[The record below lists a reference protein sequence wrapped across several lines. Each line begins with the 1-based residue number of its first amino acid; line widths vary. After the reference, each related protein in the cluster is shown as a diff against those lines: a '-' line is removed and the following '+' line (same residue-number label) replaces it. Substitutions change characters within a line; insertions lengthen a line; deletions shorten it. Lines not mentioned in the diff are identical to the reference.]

1 MDSHLVA
8 PVVISLLLVLLN
20 AFFVAAEYATVGS
33 KRARIEA
40 LARQGNRS
48 AKLFMREQQDVQ
60 KMVAGIQVAITL
72 IGLGMGAVTEPFI
85 SSLLRSSFGASVPR
99 VASTTIALVIT
110 TYVLVVFG
118 ELVPKYLALQAADR
132 VALAVIRPLIIF
144 NRIMAPLVWLVDK
157 SGALVLRPFGIR
169 PKRADQDAISK
180 EELLLLLRSGTTQG
194 ILDETHARFVSRAV
208 RLDTLA
214 ADDIMVHRLDIKW
227 LPLDTSSEDLATAV
241 AAIPHSRIPVCSGD
255 IDEVAGI
262 LYLQDFVKHW
272 SRGPVVLKDILRPAI
287 AIPETASVDQIIE
300 RMRDDKTQIL
310 IVMDEYGGTSGLMT
324 LEDVVEEIFGEL
336 EDQIESER
344 PPMERFGTHRVSAK
358 SDVRIDE
365 ILDFLGKD
373 HQVWPTTDTLAEVVV
388 NELQR
393 VPRLGDSVTS
403 PIGILRVENMARRR
417 ITRVS
422 VQLLPDEAETE
433 S

>member
-8 PVVISLLLVLLN
+8 PVIVSLLLVLFN

-48 AKLFMREQQDVQ
+48 ARLFIREQQDVQ

-85 SSLLRSSFGASVPR
+85 TSILRNIFGDAIPR
-99 VASTTIALVIT
+99 VASTTIALIIT

-118 ELVPKYLALQAADR
+118 ELVPKYLTLQAADR
-132 VALAVIRPLIIF
+132 VALAVIRPLILF
-144 NRIMAPLVWLVDK
+144 NRIMTPLVWLVDK

-169 PKRADQDAISK
+169 PKGGDQDAVSK

-194 ILDETHARFVSRAV
+194 ILEETHARFVSRAV
-208 RLDTLA
+208 RLDNLA

-227 LPLDTSSEDLATAV
+227 LPIDTPPDELATAV
-241 AAIPHSRIPVCSGD
+241 AAIPHSRIPVCNGD
-255 IDEVAGI
+255 IDELVGI

-272 SRGPVVLKDILRPAI
+272 CKGPVNLADILRPAV

-310 IVMDEYGGTSGLMT
+310 IVMDEYGGTSGLLT

-344 PPMERFGTHRVSAK
+344 PPIERFGTHRVSAK

-365 ILDFLGKD
+365 LLDFLGKD
-373 HQVWPTTDTLAEVVV
+373 HEVWPTTDTLAEVVV
-388 NELQR
+388 NELTR
-393 VPRLGDSVTS
+393 VPRLGDSVST
-403 PIGILRVENMARRR
+403 PIGTLRVENMARRR

-422 VQLLPDEAETE
+422 LQLLADEAEE
-433 S
+433 EL